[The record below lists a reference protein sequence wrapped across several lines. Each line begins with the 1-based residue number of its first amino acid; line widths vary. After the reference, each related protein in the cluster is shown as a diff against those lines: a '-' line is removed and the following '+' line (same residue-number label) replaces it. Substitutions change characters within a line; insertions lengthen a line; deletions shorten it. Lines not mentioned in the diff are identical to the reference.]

1 MSSHGPDRR
10 SHPGERRR
18 ARAAWCLWLAGTLVA
33 RPAAAAAE
41 VAAGQVG
48 DVQGLYE
55 GCLRQLDA
63 GEMQTAA
70 DCLQRVYNGL
80 VAIDPIAR
88 TDLYYVLVDAVTARR
103 RMAADDPRQL
113 CVANELSDDYAERER
128 RSPTRFGI
136 KVRRLVKIVDKELA
150 QASAAA
156 GRDVCDDEPAPV
168 TGPRVEDAT
177 PATTTEPGTEPVVA
191 EPKPVTPA
199 KPVASKPV
207 AVKPGAA
214 VKRASV
220 RQLGLTAKTDLM
232 DAGFVTTLAG
242 AGTLGLGGAL
252 WAYALECADAG
263 NDKMRCPDAPPRGVR
278 DAGLAL
284 MSFGA
289 AAVVVGLTLRW
300 VDQRRQRKLRK
311 APVPMAGPGTVGVVW
326 QGRF

>member
-1 MSSHGPDRR
+1 MSSHEPDRR
-10 SHPGERRR
+10 SDPGERWR

-33 RPAAAAAE
+33 RPAAAAEAAAE
-41 VAAGQVG
+41 AAAGQVG

-113 CVANELSDDYAERER
+113 CVAKELSDDYAERER

-136 KVRRLVKIVDKELA
+136 KVRRLVKAVDKELA
-150 QASAAA
+150 QARAQA
-156 GRDVCDDEPAPV
+156 GRDVCEDGPATGAEASPV
-168 TGPRVEDAT
+168 
-177 PATTTEPGTEPVVA
+177 ATTTETGTEPGVA
-191 EPKPVTPA
+191 EPKAVTPA

-207 AVKPGAA
+207 AVTPGAA
-214 VKRASV
+214 AKRASV

-232 DAGFVTTLAG
+232 DAGFVTTIAG

-263 NDKMRCPDAPPRGVR
+263 DDKMRCPDAPPRGVR

-284 MSFGA
+284 MSVGA